1 MIKKMSLTVAALAVL
16 TGCGSVPA
24 DGEPKA
30 GASATSGTATADK
43 KLQMESIQADC
54 MKQKGFKYVAY
65 VPPEEKKTA
74 AEIKRDNGDY
84 QEMRK
89 YREKYGFEVF
99 AEFVYP
105 GEVGISKTAAKIDQD
120 PNTKITGDL
129 SRSQYTSYKT
139 ARDACFARAAKEALG
154 KNITK
159 RTDLFQQFSQAKK
172 LIVAREVDGDQLL
185 VGLASAM
192 ADCLRGKGYTVAE
205 TAPRHISMAV
215 QDSIHDM
222 ATRIGAKQQGV
233 EFEPGSGEI
242 IMPELTA
249 AQAKPYFQKEIKAA
263 LDDLECGKDFYPVYN
278 PKDEQ
283 INNTLLAEYALR

>member
-16 TGCGSVPA
+16 TGCGSVEA
-24 DGEPKA
+24 GGEPEA
-30 GASATSGTATADK
+30 GASATPGTATVDK
-43 KLQMESIQADC
+43 KLQMESVLADC

-65 VPPEEKKTA
+65 VPPEEKLTA

-84 QEMRK
+84 QELRK
-89 YREKYGFEVF
+89 NREKYGFGVF
-99 AEFVYP
+99 AEFIYP
-105 GEVGISKTAAKIDQD
+105 GEVGISKKVAQADKD

-129 SRSQYTSYKT
+129 STAQYTSYKK
-139 ARDACFARAAKEALG
+139 ARDTCFALAAKEVLG
-154 KNITK
+154 KSITK

-172 LIVAREVDGDQLL
+172 LIVAREVDGDQQL
-185 VGLASAM
+185 VGLASTM
-192 ADCLRGKGYTVAE
+192 ADCLRGKGYTVTE
-205 TAPRHISMAV
+205 TAPRDISMAV

-222 ATRIGAKQQGV
+222 ASRIGAKQQGI
-233 EFEPGSGEI
+233 EFDPGSGEI

-263 LDDLECGKDFYPVYN
+263 LDDLECGKAFYPVYN
-278 PKDEQ
+278 PKDLK